1 MPGGF
6 IGVDVFFVISGYL
19 ISNIIIKQALKN
31 KFSYRDFYSRRIK
44 RIFPALITVLIFV
57 LFVGVKKLFT
67 RSLEIMSKTMVAS
80 TLFAANIQIFTADND
95 YFDPE
100 TQSNPLLHLWSLG
113 VEEQF
118 YIFWPLLLTLIFSK
132 FQNKAFHI
140 LSVYTILS
148 FVLSIFCVFKDTQFA
163 FYFPFC
169 RFWQMSVG
177 GLIAYLNIKIQN
189 KIIINI
195 MSLVSIIAIMTV
207 VWILDEDSLFP
218 GFWAL
223 IPTLGAACIIQ
234 AGKESFFN
242 KYILSSKPFVFIGK
256 ISYPL
261 YLWHWPLLVFSRILY
276 PEGSSSILARP

>member
-44 RIFPALITVLIFV
+44 RIYPALITVLIFV

-223 IPTLGAACIIQ
+223 I
-234 AGKESFFN
+234 
-242 KYILSSKPFVFIGK
+242 
-256 ISYPL
+256 
-261 YLWHWPLLVFSRILY
+261 LL
-276 PEGSSSILARP
+276 

>member
-19 ISNIIIKQALKN
+19 ISGIIIKQALKN
-31 KFSYRDFYSRRIK
+31 KFSYTDFYSRRIK
-44 RIFPALITVLIFV
+44 RIYPALIAVLIFV
-57 LFVGVKKLFT
+57 LTVSVKKLAQ
-67 RSLEIMSKTMVAS
+67 RSVEIMSKTMVAS
-80 TLFAANIQIFTADND
+80 TLFAANIQILTAEND

-118 YIFWPLLLTLIFSK
+118 YIFWPLLLTVIFSK
-132 FQNKAFHI
+132 FPKRAFMI
-140 LSVYTILS
+140 LSTCTVLS
-148 FVLSIFCVFKDTQFA
+148 FIISIVCVFNDTQFA

-177 GLIAYLNIKIQN
+177 GLIAYMNSTVKN
-189 KIIINI
+189 KILSNI
-195 MSLVSIIAIMTV
+195 LSIASIIAIMTA
-207 VWILDEDSLFP
+207 VWIIDEDSMFP

-234 AGKESFFN
+234 AGNESLVN

-256 ISYPL
+256 ISYSL

-276 PEGSSSILARP
+276 PEGSDSMLARP